1 MTMKEMNH
9 RLIRVLP
16 ALAIVFLASGRIQ
29 GPPAME
35 LHAASLT
42 PSLGLP
48 TNASATGEARIVLS
62 DRIDPVCG
70 STCSQRM
77 TMNSVDIG
85 DGIAVGQFDLFS
97 EEGGGIRLHGSMTCL
112 RVDGNVAQVG
122 GVVTQSDIQELIG
135 LQVTWLVV
143 DNGEGKGAPADQ
155 TSDLFGN
162 RDCESDITSHPRFV
176 LFDAIQGN
184 IQVRD

>member
-1 MTMKEMNH
+1 MPKMNH
-9 RLIRVLP
+9 LPIRVLP

-29 GPPAME
+29 SPPTME
-35 LHAASLT
+35 LNAASLA

-48 TNASATGEARIVLS
+48 KTASATGHVRVVLS
-62 DRIDPVCG
+62 DRTDPVCG

-77 TMNSVDIG
+77 TMNAVDIG
-85 DGIAVGQFDLFS
+85 DGNAVGQFELFS

-112 RVDGNVAQVG
+112 RVDGNAAQVG
-122 GVVTQSDIQELIG
+122 GVVTQSDIQDLIG

-155 TSDLFGN
+155 TTDLFGD